1 MRPSPGYGRG
11 PRFTAEQRHQ
21 PASTR
26 SMWSANMA
34 QQIERLA
41 RFVAETAL
49 EQVPKEVQRHAKLVV
64 LDTIGVILA
73 GANRPEVRGLRER
86 LNATAGIGAT
96 IFRPPD
102 LMDFSM
108 TPNRRLSAVWCQKTE
123 FRWC

>member
-49 EQVPKEVQRHAKLVV
+49 EQGPEAVQRHGKLGVR
-64 LDTIGVILA
+64 DTIGVILA
-73 GANRPEVRGLRER
+73 GAERPEVRALRER
-86 LNATAGIGAT
+86 LAATAGTGAT
-96 IFRPPD
+96 VLAPGWPTGDPRTTALLNGIAGR
-102 LMDFSM
+102 
-108 TPNRRLSAVWCQKTE
+108 
-123 FRWC
+123 